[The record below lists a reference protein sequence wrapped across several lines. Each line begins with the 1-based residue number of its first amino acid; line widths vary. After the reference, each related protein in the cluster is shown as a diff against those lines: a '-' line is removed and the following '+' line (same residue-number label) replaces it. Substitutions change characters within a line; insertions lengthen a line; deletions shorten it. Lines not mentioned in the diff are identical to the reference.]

1 MTTMMIIVPL
11 PLIVICLVVLFYFIN
26 IERKKRNRVG
36 YSETERWALL
46 NIVTLGT
53 FAIYLLSVMIYS
65 SYVPWAIFREVQVM
79 DVSQWNY
86 AVLATLLLPLF
97 VYGIILTWGKKDQS
111 QQLSF
116 QRADVECTNDTMK
129 PR

>member
-53 FAIYLLSVMIYS
+53 FGIYLLSVMIYS
-65 SYVPWAIFREVQVM
+65 SYVPWAIFYEEPVL
-79 DVSQWNY
+79 DVPQWNY

-97 VYGIILTWGKKDQS
+97 VYGIILTWGKNDQS
-111 QQLSF
+111 QQLPF

-129 PR
+129 TR